1 MTRRSV
7 LYVSS
12 LAVILLLAFLPPI
25 LALGASAIADA
36 AGCRLDEGG
45 VYPCVIGGVDIG
57 DTLAVMF
64 VLGWLAMLS
73 LPCGAVALLAWL
85 VVLAVDVVWRRAGQR
100 RQA

>member
-12 LAVILLLAFLPPI
+12 FAAVLLLAFLPLI
-25 LALGASAIADA
+25 LALGASVIADA

-45 VYPCVIGGVDIG
+45 VYPCVISGVDIG

-64 VLGWLAMLS
+64 VMGWLSM
-73 LPCGAVALLAWL
+73 
-85 VVLAVDVVWRRAGQR
+85 
-100 RQA
+100 